1 MMFRMMMQ
9 RSILIQLACLALVGS
24 ANAYDFEACS
34 KADCG
39 EKCSSLNC
47 AKECTGENC
56 GQMCSSE
63 TCALSCKG
71 ENCGQECSGS
81 SCAFYCAAENC
92 GQKCSGANCAVKC
105 TAENCGQMC
114 SGTYCADQCTG
125 ENCGQMCSAKG
136 CGQKCSGK
144 NCANKCTG
152 DFCGCECVGEN
163 CGASCTGENC
173 GTTACCE
180 GRKAYTCTD
189 GTAPTY
195 GAFCVDDATDA
206 ADKCIECNEGFS
218 LTIAGNGRRHRR
230 QLLYYGGDSSPS
242 LIIEIPM
249 DVCNNVDLASLS
261 ATEVAALKANLLQA
275 AAAAGGFDID
285 DVGVEGVQFV
295 QNGVQVRLRSQRATS
310 NANDPI
316 VAVLTFTEGSGAD
329 VDVAKGYADNFN
341 IAVQAGSVSVSVT
354 LDNGN
359 TLSADVTKE

>member
-1 MMFRMMMQ
+1 M
-9 RSILIQLACLALVGS
+9 
-24 ANAYDFEACS
+24 
-34 KADCG
+34 
-39 EKCSSLNC
+39 
-47 AKECTGENC
+47 GENC
-56 GQMCSSE
+56 GQMCS
-63 TCALSCKG
+63 G
-71 ENCGQECSGS
+71 E
-81 SCAFYCAAENC
+81 YCAVDCE
-92 GQKCSGANCAVKC
+92 
-105 TAENCGQMC
+105 
-114 SGTYCADQCTG
+114 G

-136 CGQKCSGK
+136 CGKKCSGK
-144 NCANKCTG
+144 NCANNCKS

-173 GTTACCE
+173 GPTKCCE
-180 GRKAYTCTD
+180 GRKAATCAD
-189 GTAPTY
+189 GTAPPTF
-195 GAFCVDDATDA
+195 GAWCVDDATDA

-230 QLLYYGGDSSPS
+230 QLLYYGGEASPPS

-316 VAVLTFTEGSGAD
+316 IAVLPFTEGSGAD
-329 VDVAKGYADNFN
+329 ADTAKGYADTFN
-341 IAVQAGSVSVSVT
+341 IAVQSGSVSVSVT
-354 LDNGN
+354 LDDGK
-359 TLSADVTKE
+359 TLSADVTKGTVATDVEVGADGGCPDSRASNYDPLATNPDTATCEWADATCTATASKTPAPTPAPTTSPTPSHCNDGIKNGDEVHEDCGGSC